1 MPKTSSTKAKT
12 YNTISQKLEHFGI
25 TPHEVIELFEELV
38 ENTWKDKDKELV
50 HSDNSLDKRLF
61 EAIAKLGISVA
72 LEAVL
77 FRTKGEHVEVFMTK
91 RGKDESF
98 PGQWHCPGSIFRP
111 GEFPRNVVA
120 RLAEKEF
127 EAKISLESD
136 CVADLFIKEMR
147 GWFLS
152 RVYLVSAEGKPT
164 SKGKWF
170 SVTKLPEDTVAHHKN
185 FVIPKA
191 LKEYKKIK

>member
-1 MPKTSSTKAKT
+1 MQS
-12 YNTISQKLEHFGI
+12 TISEKLEHFGI
-25 TPHEVIELFEELV
+25 TPHEVIELFESLV
-38 ENTWKDKDKELV
+38 ENTWKEKDKELI
-50 HSDNSLDKRLF
+50 HPGNSLDKRLF

-77 FRTKGEHVEVFMTK
+77 FRTKGEKVEVFMTK

-98 PGQWHCPGSIFRP
+98 PGEWHCPGSVFRP
-111 GEFPRNVVA
+111 GEFPHNVLA
-120 RLAEKEF
+120 RLAKQEF
-127 EAKISLESD
+127 KTKVVLESD
-136 CVADLFIKEMR
+136 CVADVFVKEMR

-152 RVYLVSAEGKPT
+152 RVYLVKVVGKPT

-170 SVTKLPEDTVAHHKN
+170 SVTKLPKDTVAHHKN

>member
-1 MPKTSSTKAKT
+1 MPKTSSKKAGKFS
-12 YNTISQKLEHFGI
+12 TISQKLEHFGI
-25 TPHEVIELFEELV
+25 TPHEVIELFESLV

-50 HSDNSLDKRLF
+50 HPGNSLDKRLF
-61 EAIAKLGISVA
+61 EAIARLGISVA

-77 FRTKGEHVEVFMTK
+77 FRTKGKKIEIFMTK
-91 RGKDESF
+91 RGLDESF
-98 PGQWHCPGSIFRP
+98 PGEWYCPGSVFRP
-111 GEFPRNVVA
+111 GEFPRNVVD

-127 EAKISLESD
+127 KAKISLESD
-136 CVADLFIKEMR
+136 CVADMFVKEIR

-152 RVYLVSAEGKPT
+152 RVYLISATGKLT

-170 SVTKLPEDTVAHHKN
+170 SVTTLPKDTITHHKN

-191 LKEYKKIK
+191 LKKYKKLK

>member
-1 MPKTSSTKAKT
+1 MRS
-12 YNTISQKLEHFGI
+12 TISEKLEHFGI
-25 TPHEVIELFEELV
+25 TPHEVIELFESLV
-38 ENTWKDKDKELV
+38 ENTWKDKDKELI

-77 FRTKGEHVEVFMTK
+77 LRTKGGNTEVFMTK
-91 RGKDESF
+91 RGKYESF
-98 PGQWHCPGSIFRP
+98 PGQWHCPGSVFRP
-111 GEFPRNVVA
+111 GEFPRNVVD
-120 RLAEKEF
+120 RLADKEF
-127 EAKISLESD
+127 KAKITLESD
-136 CVADLFIKEMR
+136 CVTDLFIKEMR

-152 RVYLVSAEGKPT
+152 RVYLVSVVGKPT

-170 SVTKLPEDTVAHHKN
+170 SVTKLPKNTVAHHQN

-191 LKEYKKIK
+191 VKQYKKLK